1 MERLTNLLGQI
12 LPTLVAD
19 VTPDRCISMDELKK
33 HNADSDDPWLL
44 IKGKVYAVKEFLDE
58 HPGGDAVLKA
68 YAGVDCT
75 EQFEAVSH
83 SEIADEIME
92 EDLIVGVF
100 Q

>member
-19 VTPDRCISMDELKK
+19 VTPDRKIPMCDLKK
-33 HNADSDDPWLL
+33 HDGESDDPWLL

-58 HPGGDAVLKA
+58 HPGGNSVLKA
-68 YAGVDCT
+68 YAGCDCT

-92 EDLIVGVF
+92 DDLIVGVF